1 MKDIV
6 LILVAGKSN
15 TGKGEFSR
23 RLEEVYKTKTN
34 HNIIRCSLSTYI
46 RELAKNDFY
55 WDGID
60 TQLSR
65 QFMAETYRLGTLL
78 YPYHMAR
85 RVWERDIQPNIITSQ
100 TNVIIVESFREKNNY
115 DYFKLLKDQH
125 KITDIITINIVRP
138 GYVVVKDSLLNHVSE
153 IDLDDFEFDYTV
165 INNEDISKIHNES
178 LRIYNSIIMENFF
191 KRYG

>member
-1 MKDIV
+1 
-6 LILVAGKSN
+6 
-15 TGKGEFSR
+15 
-23 RLEEVYKTKTN
+23 
-34 HNIIRCSLSTYI
+34 
-46 RELAKNDFY
+46 
-55 WDGID
+55 
-60 TQLSR
+60 
-65 QFMAETYRLGTLL
+65 MAETYRLGTLL